1 MRRWVDEQLAAAR
14 QTAPSTPVVILDPAA
29 VVAEGD
35 LPSLGGAQT
44 WWVDDWWGLR
54 RTYEWHVRHR
64 PLNGPRAVMVV
75 RSPDFTEPRDLPW
88 DIGEACTICSVHLP
102 VPRPLAPVVLALSPE
117 QQDAA
122 VQAVIGATD
131 PLGAVLRAVWGVQL
145 PAATAVGEV
154 DATLRLRTDTAT
166 PPALWPL
173 LRDRLTHPL
182 AIALAADPPDMGL
195 WQTAWR
201 EAVVGDGGPHRA
213 ILDELGHRL
222 APLFHLGLLQPVAT
236 RPEGRRSLPP
246 AWAAFGLRPPGPIER
261 ARALLT
267 AQPPLQPGQSS
278 TAWPMLAAW
287 WGELRCALAQAAP
300 ATGTVAA
307 DAWGR
312 WQEIETAF
320 EGCLRG
326 GGLAGALLS
335 PRPWPAA
342 VHQIAPF
349 LARRLRERR
358 ARRIAL
364 VVVDG
369 LAFAQWAAIR
379 EWAGL
384 QTLQAGGVLAMVP
397 TLTSISRQ
405 AIFAGQRPSE
415 FPRTLQRTDHDAAV
429 WEAFWLNEGLPHAEV
444 FYARL
449 PGRADDALPNLG
461 GASVAGVVIEA
472 VDHMLHRADLFGES
486 QLLATLKAW
495 TEQGGLRP
503 LVERMIGDGF
513 EVWVTSDHGNLE
525 ASAAG
530 RVAPEGVAV
539 ETAGLRVRCYA
550 TPALRSTAAADGI
563 VWDPPGLPAG
573 TLYPLF
579 TGGRQAYFQGGP
591 RMVHGG
597 FSLDEVVVPLV
608 QVAI

>member
-14 QTAPSTPVVILDPAA
+14 HADLSMPVVILDPTR
-29 VVAEGD
+29 VVEDGD
-35 LPSLGGAQT
+35 LPSLGRAQT
-44 WWVDDWWGLR
+44 WWVDDWWGMR
-54 RTYEWHVRHR
+54 RAYEWHVRYR
-64 PLNGPRAVMVV
+64 APNEERAVIVV

-88 DIGEACTICSVHLP
+88 DIGEACAICSVHLP

-117 QQDAA
+117 QQDSA

-131 PLGAVLRAVWGVQL
+131 PIGAVLRAVWGVQL
-145 PAATAVGEV
+145 PAATPVGEV
-154 DATLRLRTDTAT
+154 DATLRLRTDTTT

-173 LRDRLTHPL
+173 LRERLAHPL
-182 AIALAADPPDMGL
+182 AVALAADPPDLGI

-201 EAVVGDGGPHRA
+201 AAVIGDEGPHRA
-213 ILDELGHRL
+213 VLNQLGHRL
-222 APLFHLGLLQPVAT
+222 APLFHLGLLQPIAM
-236 RPEGRRSLPP
+236 RPENRGQPP
-246 AWAAFGLRPPGPIER
+246 GWAAFGLRTPDSTER
-261 ARALLT
+261 ARALLA
-267 AQPPLQPGQSS
+267 AQPPLQPDHSS
-278 TAWPMLAAW
+278 TTWPILAAW
-287 WGELRCALAQAAP
+287 WGELRCALAQGAP
-300 ATGTVAA
+300 ATDTVAA

-312 WQEIETAF
+312 WQEIEAAF
-320 EGCLRG
+320 EGWLRG
-326 GGLAGALLS
+326 GGLADALLS

-358 ARRIAL
+358 AQRIAL
-364 VVVDG
+364 IVVDG
-369 LAFAQWAAIR
+369 LAFSQWAAIR

-384 QTLQAGGVLAMVP
+384 HTVQAGGVLGMVP

-429 WEAFWLNEGLPHAEV
+429 WEAFWLNEGLPPAEV

-449 PGRADDALPNLG
+449 PGRADDGLPNLG
-461 GASVAGVVIEA
+461 AASVAGLVIEA

-495 TEQGGLRP
+495 TEQGALRQ
-503 LVERMIGDGF
+503 LVEQMTGDGF

-550 TPALRSTAAADGI
+550 TPALRMTAAAEGI
-563 VWDPPGLPAG
+563 VWDPAGLPAG
-573 TLYPLF
+573 TLYPVF
-579 TGGRQAYFQGGP
+579 AGGRHAYFRGGA

>member
-1 MRRWVDEQLAAAR
+1 MRHWVDAQLAAAR

-29 VVAEGD
+29 VVEEGD
-35 LPSLGGAQT
+35 LPSLGGARA

-54 RTYEWHVRHR
+54 RTYEWHVRYRSLHAE
-64 PLNGPRAVMVV
+64 RAVMVV

-88 DIGEACTICSVHLP
+88 DIGEACAICSVHLP

-122 VQAVIGATD
+122 VQAVMGATD

-145 PAATAVGEV
+145 PAATAAGEV
-154 DATLRLRTDTAT
+154 DATLRLRTDTTA

-182 AIALAADPPDMGL
+182 AVALAADPPDMGL

-201 EAVVGDGGPHRA
+201 EAVLGDGGPHRA
-213 ILDELGHRL
+213 ILDQLGHRL

-246 AWAAFGLRPPGPIER
+246 AWAAFGLRPPSAIER

-267 AQPPLQPGQSS
+267 AQPPFQPDQPS

-300 ATGTVAA
+300 ATDAA

-312 WQEIETAF
+312 WQEIDTAF
-320 EGCLRG
+320 EGWLRG

-364 VVVDG
+364 IVMDG
-369 LAFAQWAAIR
+369 MAFAQWAAIR

-384 QTLQAGGVLAMVP
+384 HTLQAGGVLAMVP

-429 WEAFWLNEGLPHAEV
+429 WEAFWLNEGLPQAEV
-444 FYARL
+444 FYTRL

-495 TEQGGLRP
+495 TEQGALRQ
-503 LVERMIGDGF
+503 LVEHMISDGF

-539 ETAGLRVRCYA
+539 EAAGLRVRCYA
-550 TPALRSTAAADGI
+550 TSALRATAAAEGL

-579 TGGRQAYFQGGP
+579 AAGRQAYFQGGP

-597 FSLDEVVVPLV
+597 CSLDEVVVPLV